1 MCIKTAHACFW
12 RFFDAKGARE
22 RSGRAPNVLILS
34 ILGKQMSI
42 IDAGV
47 TGPLLRE
54 AMEAIRAGLNPH
66 PAGQKT
72 LNVPSYDG
80 EQVRRQHLG
89 CCRHCVVFCRPFT
102 DGYVAD

>member
-1 MCIKTAHACFW
+1 
-12 RFFDAKGARE
+12 
-22 RSGRAPNVLILS
+22 
-34 ILGKQMSI
+34 MSI

-80 EQVRRQHLG
+80 EQVG
-89 CCRHCVVFCRPFT
+89 
-102 DGYVAD
+102 

>member
-1 MCIKTAHACFW
+1 MA
-12 RFFDAKGARE
+12 
-22 RSGRAPNVLILS
+22 
-34 ILGKQMSI
+34 I

-54 AMEAIRAGLNPH
+54 AMEDIRAGLNPH

-80 EQVRRQHLG
+80 EQVRNLPKQTNWRKSAAAVAAATCHVMPVHTFERLG
-89 CCRHCVVFCRPFT
+89 AQQQRR
-102 DGYVAD
+102 

>member
-1 MCIKTAHACFW
+1 MA
-12 RFFDAKGARE
+12 
-22 RSGRAPNVLILS
+22 
-34 ILGKQMSI
+34 I

-54 AMEAIRAGLNPH
+54 AMESIRAGLNPH

-80 EQVRRQHLG
+80 EQVSVSVVVVVGTLLRIVQEKAWIRWVHNNIRTRADRQQRVGYIVQLYIRRNKTNTTVRYPLG
-89 CCRHCVVFCRPFT
+89 
-102 DGYVAD
+102 

>member
-1 MCIKTAHACFW
+1 MCRRSPRNIEVPVGHPPHTSPIAC
-12 RFFDAKGARE
+12 
-22 RSGRAPNVLILS
+22 
-34 ILGKQMSI
+34 KQMSI

-80 EQVRRQHLG
+80 EQVRTKKKKQKNAG
-89 CCRHCVVFCRPFT
+89 
-102 DGYVAD
+102 AN